1 MFIEENP
8 IINFDDSIIRQDG
21 ISAFMRIKN
30 GEDYLKASILSII
43 NQIDELICVFNGCTD
58 NTEKIL
64 LKLEKQYPTKMKV
77 YKYIP
82 EVYPVNSEKY
92 LNTEEDSVHSLV
104 YYYNFAL
111 SKTTKKYCMKLD
123 DDQIYFSNKLLELKK
138 EMDLS
143 KENYT
148 IGIKG
153 INLFDFKNELYVN
166 LSDECTS
173 GGDIL
178 FFKYNNTCCFK
189 KDSKFETFVTS
200 DVINRLE
207 TLFYHTKRC
216 KKDRGINNYLL
227 NDNPNSRYNTIN
239 IDYFK
244 NLNPININNYLK
256 DKAFNNPNTLGFE
269 YINNSNKIYDSNVFS
284 ILEKKVIIPQNQ
296 IVKKSIP
303 NNLLLRIK
311 RS

>member
-64 LKLEKQYPTKMKV
+64 LELEKKYLTKIKV

-92 LNTEEDSVHSLV
+92 LNTAEESVHSLA

-111 SKTTKKYCMKLD
+111 SKTTKKYCIKFD
-123 DDQIYFSNKLLELKK
+123 DDQIYFPNKFLELKK
-138 EMDLS
+138 EMDSS

-148 IGIKG
+148 IGSKG
-153 INLFDFKNELYVN
+153 INLFDFKNELYIN
-166 LSDECTS
+166 LSDEFTS

-178 FFKYNNTCCFK
+178 FFKYNKYCRFK
-189 KDSKFETFVTS
+189 KDSKFEYFVTP
-200 DVINRLE
+200 DKLNRVE
-207 TLFYHTKRC
+207 ILFYHTKRC

-239 IDYFK
+239 IDYFN
-244 NLNPININNYLK
+244 NLNLININNYLK
-256 DKAFNNPNTLGFE
+256 DKSLQNPNVLGFE
-269 YINNSNKIYDSNVFS
+269 YINKSNKIYDANIFSN
-284 ILEKKVIIPQNQ
+284 LEKKVIIPQNQ
-296 IVKKSIP
+296 LVKKSIP

>member
-1 MFIEENP
+1 MFLEENP
-8 IINFDDSIIRQDG
+8 IIIFNDSLIRQDG

-64 LKLEKQYPTKMKV
+64 LELEKQYPAKMVV

-92 LNTEEDSVHSLV
+92 LNTEENSVHSLV

-153 INLFDFKNELYVN
+153 INLFDFKNELYIN
-166 LSDECTS
+166 LSDEF
-173 GGDIL
+173 I
-178 FFKYNNTCCFK
+178 
-189 KDSKFETFVTS
+189 
-200 DVINRLE
+200 
-207 TLFYHTKRC
+207 
-216 KKDRGINNYLL
+216 
-227 NDNPNSRYNTIN
+227 
-239 IDYFK
+239 
-244 NLNPININNYLK
+244 
-256 DKAFNNPNTLGFE
+256 
-269 YINNSNKIYDSNVFS
+269 
-284 ILEKKVIIPQNQ
+284 
-296 IVKKSIP
+296 
-303 NNLLLRIK
+303 
-311 RS
+311 